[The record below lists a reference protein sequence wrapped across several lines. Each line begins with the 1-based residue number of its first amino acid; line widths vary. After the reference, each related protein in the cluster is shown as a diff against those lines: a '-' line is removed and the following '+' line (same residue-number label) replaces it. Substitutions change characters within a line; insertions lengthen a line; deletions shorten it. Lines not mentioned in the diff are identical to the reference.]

1 MDRFGLLCRNIYEKK
16 KITQRELAAAM
27 DLSLGTCN
35 HLIREAL
42 ADGLIALDPQT
53 GEYSLLKKGVEL
65 LQKYRVN
72 SAVILAAGFGSRF
85 VPLTFETPKGLLEVF
100 GERMIERQIN
110 QLHEAG
116 IMDITIVVGYLKE
129 KFEYLIDKFGV
140 KLLYNPEYHNKN
152 TLTTVYRA
160 RDCFKGKNTYLLS
173 SDNWIR
179 ENMYHTYE
187 CGAWYSSV
195 YMEGATSEWCL
206 EASKKGL
213 LTGVTVGGS
222 DSWVMYGPVYFSREF
237 TEQMYWEQVL
247 ADLLNGTA
255 GEHVPSMAKY
265 PAPDIYINRQP
276 ENQVYEFE
284 NLEELRVFDEKY
296 RNNSNNAAMELIS
309 GVLHIPE
316 SEVTDLKCLKTGMTN
331 KSFLFKAR
339 ERSYICRIPGPG
351 TDLLI
356 NRAQEKAVYDAIKPL
371 GISEHVI
378 YMSGDTGY
386 KISEFYEGARNGD
399 PRSWQDVAR
408 CMELVHRLHNS
419 GIQVD
424 HSFDMRERIDFYESI
439 CKGYEKNLFED
450 YDHVRGHM
458 NTLLKRLDRLDRKKT
473 LCHIDSVCDNFLFL
487 PDGGIRLI
495 DWEYAGMCDPMIDVS
510 MAAIYSYY
518 NEEEAEKL
526 LAIYCSGN
534 ISAEDRFVYYSYIAL
549 GGFLWCLW
557 AVYKSSIGEE
567 FGEYTLIM
575 YRYAKEYYKKIVT
588 DPAFLLIGSDF

>member
-1 MDRFGLLCRNIYEKK
+1 
-16 KITQRELAAAM
+16 
-27 DLSLGTCN
+27 
-35 HLIREAL
+35 
-42 ADGLIALDPQT
+42 
-53 GEYSLLKKGVEL
+53 
-65 LQKYRVN
+65 
-72 SAVILAAGFGSRF
+72 
-85 VPLTFETPKGLLEVF
+85 
-100 GERMIERQIN
+100 
-110 QLHEAG
+110 
-116 IMDITIVVGYLKE
+116 
-129 KFEYLIDKFGV
+129 
-140 KLLYNPEYHNKN
+140 
-152 TLTTVYRA
+152 
-160 RDCFKGKNTYLLS
+160 
-173 SDNWIR
+173 
-179 ENMYHTYE
+179 
-187 CGAWYSSV
+187 
-195 YMEGATSEWCL
+195 
-206 EASKKGL
+206 
-213 LTGVTVGGS
+213 
-222 DSWVMYGPVYFSREF
+222 
-237 TEQMYWEQVL
+237 
-247 ADLLNGTA
+247 
-255 GEHVPSMAKY
+255 
-265 PAPDIYINRQP
+265 
-276 ENQVYEFE
+276 
-284 NLEELRVFDEKY
+284 
-296 RNNSNNAAMELIS
+296 
-309 GVLHIPE
+309 
-316 SEVTDLKCLKTGMTN
+316 MTN

-518 NEEEAEKL
+518 NEEETEKL
-526 LAIYCSGN
+526 LDIYSGGKT
-534 ISAEDRFVYYSYIAL
+534 SAEDRFVYYSYIAL